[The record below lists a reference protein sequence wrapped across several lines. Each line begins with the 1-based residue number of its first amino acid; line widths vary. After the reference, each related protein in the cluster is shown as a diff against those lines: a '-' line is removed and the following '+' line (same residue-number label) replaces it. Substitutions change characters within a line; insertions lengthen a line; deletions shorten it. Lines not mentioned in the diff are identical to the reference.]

1 MTSSPA
7 SKKAQA
13 QSASIPFA
21 NSPFDDSDHLHFNS
35 LHHDFNGESFSKF
48 PHHQNTNHGVLR
60 HPRPPTHSKVEIN
73 LDGCTNLT
81 IFNQSLGSTLTS
93 HNLFSKPFFQSQSV
107 YLRFTHIMN
116 MEPKFYIGSAMHH
129 TLDREYSRSRKIF
142 QLSNNRLVQAE
153 LALRHWKEHDS
164 LYIWVPFPIY
174 TERADYRCLE
184 LALIQ
189 EWQPRV
195 NYPFISIY
203 LSVLPPKERHPQ
215 ETCLEHQ
222 CSIWFGH
229 IVASLQTQVH
239 SAGCQRHPCI
249 GKIPTSIGTLDNH
262 PRFGVKHQS
271 TLRTDQDGGPTLK
284 MCSLPVSGLLMS
296 GWFCSLLWFLLLFC
310 LVQRW
315 SSRLVSGSNWCIQLR
330 AWRLWRLWQSWTA
343 PMVARST
350 TI

>member
-1 MTSSPA
+1 MLS
-7 SKKAQA
+7 QNWLNFILA
-13 QSASIPFA
+13 QSLWYVNVLAPVMIFLCGETQIQIIA
-21 NSPFDDSDHLHFNS
+21 IYIHL
-35 LHHDFNGESFSKF
+35 
-48 PHHQNTNHGVLR
+48 
-60 HPRPPTHSKVEIN
+60 
-73 LDGCTNLT
+73 
-81 IFNQSLGSTLTS
+81 
-93 HNLFSKPFFQSQSV
+93 
-107 YLRFTHIMN
+107 
-116 MEPKFYIGSAMHH
+116 
-129 TLDREYSRSRKIF
+129 
-142 QLSNNRLVQAE
+142 
-153 LALRHWKEHDS
+153 
-164 LYIWVPFPIY
+164 
-174 TERADYRCLE
+174 
-184 LALIQ
+184 
-189 EWQPRV
+189 
-195 NYPFISIY
+195 FIS
-203 LSVLPPKERHPQ
+203 SSERHPQ

-330 AWRLWRLWQSWTA
+330 A
-343 PMVARST
+343 
-350 TI
+350 